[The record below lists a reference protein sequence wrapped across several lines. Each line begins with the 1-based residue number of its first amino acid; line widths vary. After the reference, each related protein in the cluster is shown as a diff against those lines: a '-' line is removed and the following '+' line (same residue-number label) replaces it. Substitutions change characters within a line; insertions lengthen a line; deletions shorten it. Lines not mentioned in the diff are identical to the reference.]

1 MRSIKLAEIRKERG
15 LSQERLSEL
24 SGVAR
29 VTIARIESGRSSPNL
44 ETMKRLA
51 DVLNV
56 PIDVLIGRKGA

>member
-1 MRSIKLAEIRKERG
+1 MDNIRLAEIRKAQG

-29 VTIARIESGRSSPNL
+29 VTIARIETGRTSPNM

-56 PIDVLIGRKGA
+56 PLDVLAGRKGA

>member
-1 MRSIKLAEIRKERG
+1 MDNIRLAEIRKAQG
-15 LSQERLSEL
+15 LSQEQLSEL

-29 VTIARIESGRSSPNL
+29 VTIARIETGRTSPNM

-56 PIDVLIGRKGA
+56 PLDVLAGRKGA

>member
-1 MRSIKLAEIRKERG
+1 MGNIRLAEIRKAQG

-29 VTIARIESGRSSPNL
+29 VTIARIETGRTSPNM

-56 PIDVLIGRKGA
+56 PLDVLAGRKGA